1 MQRNLLLTHFI
12 ATISLVLHYVAH
24 EILPAVM
31 SVKNSLCK
39 AIVSVEQIQSKLHKL
54 IKTCNNLESENLQK
68 AFTEKVK
75 ATQAIMEEM
84 LLELHG
90 EKQWSAEYLQQLLK
104 DLDSIKSDIEKA
116 KIVLLFVQLQLVE
129 EKLKSLEKKLLTL

>member
-1 MQRNLLLTHFI
+1 M
-12 ATISLVLHYVAH
+12 
-24 EILPAVM
+24 
-31 SVKNSLCK
+31 
-39 AIVSVEQIQSKLHKL
+39 
-54 IKTCNNLESENLQK
+54 ESENLKK

-84 LLELHG
+84 LLELCG

-104 DLDSIKSDIEKA
+104 DLDSIKSDIKKA

-129 EKLKSLEKKLLTL
+129 EKLESLEKKLLTL